1 MIPESSQFGLTLLGG
16 LTDKFPASAFFETM
30 NGALQSSEADK
41 KQAMDM
47 GKGIY
52 AFTLK
57 NAAGETDSWHIDLKN
72 EGKVGKGVGEKP
84 DGMFMIPFAIL
95 SSHLTMLGTTVTL
108 SLSEADFQSLVTGKG
123 NAQRLFMS
131 GKLKIKGNVMK
142 ATKLDPILKQAQT
155 KAKL

>member
-1 MIPESSQFGLTLLGG
+1 MLTGHCTHLADRDG
-16 LTDKFPASAFFETM
+16 LTDKFPSSAFFETM

-84 DGMFMIPFAIL
+84 DGRSTFRVFPCRQFF
-95 SSHLTMLGTTVTL
+95 G
-108 SLSEADFQSLVTGKG
+108 
-123 NAQRLFMS
+123 
-131 GKLKIKGNVMK
+131 
-142 ATKLDPILKQAQT
+142 
-155 KAKL
+155 